1 MGAGNDE
8 KRLGASLCLA
18 LAHGVEGRAGL
29 EPVDLVIVEGLVHW
43 ELVRLPIRLLADHCE
58 RLARLE
64 VCQALDADSVEWANL
79 RERKGCQLS
88 NPVCSMPSIIIH
100 AGADCAGRQ
109 ADGRYKT
116 LSVLSA
122 WIVDSITAPAGEAP
136 LLSSC

>member
-1 MGAGNDE
+1 MPSYALPWPMALRAEPALNQLIWLSLKVWFTGN
-8 KRLGASLCLA
+8 SY
-18 LAHGVEGRAGL
+18 VS
-29 EPVDLVIVEGLVHW
+29 
-43 ELVRLPIRLLADHCE
+43 PIRLLADHCE